1 MDSLRA
7 RHGGPDG
14 LATLLRSPLGALSKK
29 YANFRAKAEQEC
41 TTYQDS
47 LSDSTRRIHEL
58 EQTLKDEGAKSGG
71 MQREVN
77 FKNDELTYLPE
88 VLDDAWRALN
98 FV

>member
-1 MDSLRA
+1 MGSLHT
-7 RHGGPDG
+7 RHGGIDG
-14 LATLLRSPLGALSKK
+14 LATRIRSQPGALSNKH
-29 YANFRAKAEQEC
+29 ANFAAKAEQEI

-58 EQTLKDEGAKSGG
+58 EQTLKDEGAKPGR

-77 FKNDELTYLPE
+77 FKNDELTHLPE